1 MTLTQFAKL
10 SGIKIV
16 ECGKEWGGKYGYIYI
31 DHPNITNC
39 GYKTHKEAYM
49 SWLTDT
55 FGEAPA
61 KALMQLLKE

>member
-1 MTLTQFAKL
+1 MTLAQFAKL

-39 GYKTHKEAYM
+39 GYKTHKEAYA

-55 FGEAPA
+55 FG
-61 KALMQLLKE
+61 